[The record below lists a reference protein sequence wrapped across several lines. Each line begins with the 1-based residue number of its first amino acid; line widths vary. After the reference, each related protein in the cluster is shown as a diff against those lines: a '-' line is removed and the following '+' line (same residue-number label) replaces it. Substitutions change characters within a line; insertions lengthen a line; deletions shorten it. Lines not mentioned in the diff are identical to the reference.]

1 MVCCATLLSATVVCC
16 AWPYLCCAD
25 EKDVKAA
32 MKKQPNKGG
41 IYFPIAAVQVSC
53 G

>member
-1 MVCCATLLSATVVCC
+1 MVCLNANGVPGCMC
-16 AWPYLCCAD
+16 LCCAD

-41 IYFPIAAVQVSC
+41 VYFPIAAVQVSC
-53 G
+53 ATWSR